1 MAYPQSKNQYE
12 PRSIDHFEA
21 LEQTIRLRKLAGSG
35 GKYFFFKLAE
45 SIEAIVTS
53 PIFRSGAD
61 FFNHRLCRIARR
73 VFLRLVY
80 RPFLGPKDYFR
91 QSCHSGNA

>member
-21 LEQTIRLRKLAGSG
+21 LEQTIRLRKLSGSG

-45 SIEAIVTS
+45 SIINQ
-53 PIFRSGAD
+53 G
-61 FFNHRLCRIARR
+61 
-73 VFLRLVY
+73 
-80 RPFLGPKDYFR
+80 
-91 QSCHSGNA
+91 HSTLANVIL